1 MWIGCTTDKRKIFF
15 FLSTLLH
22 AFFARADEALLLDK
36 LEVTATRINLIGI
49 ADSASQG
56 VVPADRIANVPLL
69 RPGEVLEQT
78 PGLIVSQHSGTGKAN
93 QYYLRGF
100 NLDHGTDFAVWLEG
114 MPVNMPTHAHG
125 QGYAD
130 TNFLIPELMDR
141 IEFRKGPYFADE
153 GDFSSAGATRLYYAR
168 KLPQTIAQLGW
179 GEGGFR
185 RVLLA
190 GSPEATG
197 GQMTYALEAHGYDG
211 PWDSPENLGKVN
223 GLLRWSSGNAEY
235 GFDLLAMAYLAHW
248 DSTDQIPSRSIRSG
262 QIGRYGALDTTDGGE
277 THRYSL
283 SADWRNGL
291 WQANAYAID
300 YKLDLFSN
308 FTFFLDDPVNGD
320 QFEQFDRRR
329 VYGGSLARRW
339 EMELAGRPLEQSVGL
354 QARYDDIGKV
364 GLYHTAA
371 RQRLGTVRQ
380 DKVEQSGVAL
390 WWQANWQATERLR
403 AALGL
408 RADRYDF
415 DVDSD
420 NPLNSGR
427 ADDSIVSPKLGLAWR
442 AGRDTD
448 IYLNWGQ
455 GFHSNDGRGSV
466 ISVNP
471 ADGSP
476 ADKVAPLVR
485 ATGKEIGLRGAW
497 LPTWHTT
504 LALFRLDIDS
514 ELLFVGD
521 AGATEASRPSRREGV
536 EWTNHYRPW
545 NWLYLDADFAMS
557 RARFTDA
564 DTAGNRIPGAVEQT
578 ASICLAVE
586 REQGWFGSARLRY
599 FGPRPLIEDDSGRSA
614 SSVLVNGRVGCR
626 YDRNLT
632 IALDILNLFNRKVAD
647 IDYYYESR
655 LAGEAAPVADIHT
668 HPAEP
673 RTLRFSV
680 QISY

>member
-1 MWIGCTTDKRKIFF
+1 MSKRKTV
-15 FLSTLLH
+15 FLLTVLLP
-22 AFFARADEALLLDK
+22 AIPAQADENLWLDEV
-36 LEVTATRINLIGI
+36 EVTAARINLIGI

-56 VVPADRIANVPLL
+56 IVPADRIANVPLL

-130 TNFLIPELMDR
+130 ANFLIPELIDR

-168 KLPQTIAQLGW
+168 KLPQSIAHASW
-179 GEGGFR
+179 GGDGFR
-185 RVLLA
+185 RLLLA
-190 GSPEATG
+190 GSPEAAG
-197 GQMTYALEAHGYDG
+197 GQLTYALEAHAYDG
-211 PWDSPENLGKVN
+211 PWDQPENLGKVN
-223 GLLRWSSGNAEY
+223 GLLRWSSGDDGH
-235 GFDLLAMAYLAHW
+235 GFDLLAMAYRAHW
-248 DSTDQIPSRSIRSG
+248 DATDQIPLRAIRSG
-262 QIGRYGALDTTDGGE
+262 QVGRYGALDTTDGGE

-283 SADWRNGL
+283 SADWHHGP

-329 VYGGSLARRW
+329 IYGGAVTRRW
-339 EMELAGRPLEQSVGL
+339 DMALGGRPLEQAVGV

-380 DKVEQSGVAL
+380 DQVEQGSVAL

-403 AALGL
+403 AMLGL
-408 RADRYDF
+408 RADRYAF
-415 DVDSD
+415 DVESD
-420 NPLNSGR
+420 NPLNSGK
-427 ADDSIVSPKLGLAWR
+427 ADDSIVSPKAGLAWR
-442 AGRDTD
+442 AGRDTEL
-448 IYLNWGQ
+448 YVNWGR

-466 ISVNP
+466 ITVNP
-471 ADGSP
+471 ADGTP
-476 ADKVAPLVR
+476 TDKVAPLVR

-497 LPTWHTT
+497 LPNWHTT

-545 NWLYLDADFAMS
+545 SWLYVDADFAVS

-564 DTAGNRIPGAVEQT
+564 DPAGNRIPGAVEQT
-578 ASICLAVE
+578 ASIGLAVE
-586 REQGWFGSARLRY
+586 RERGWFGSARLRY
-599 FGPRPLIEDDSGRSA
+599 FGPRPLIEDDSVRSA
-614 SSVLVNGRVGCR
+614 TSVLVNGRLGYRC
-626 YDRNLT
+626 DKNLT
-632 IALDILNLFNRKVAD
+632 LALDVLNLFDRKVAD
-647 IDYYYESR
+647 IDYYYASQ

-673 RTLRFSV
+673 RTLRLSV
-680 QISY
+680 RIAY